1 MGNDQQKMHV
11 ESLKWMISLG
21 LLNDP
26 QVKNHIILNAYDVD
40 EKIQDVQL
48 LIDTNKQKL
57 LIYVD
62 IKSRWWTRQST
73 IDNIIENVTIRLTEM
88 VPSFQLRVINNLDL
102 FKKSLKIATNS

>member
-1 MGNDQQKMHV
+1 MQV

-26 QVKNHIILNAYDVD
+26 QVKNHIILNTYDVD
-40 EKIQDVQL
+40 ERILDVQL

-57 LIYVD
+57 LVHID

-73 IDNIIENVTIRLTEM
+73 IDSIIENATIRLTEM
-88 VPSFQLRVINNLDL
+88 VPSFRLRVINNLDL
-102 FKKSLKIATNS
+102 FKKALKIAAK